1 MADKT
6 FRQVILD
13 AADEADLN
21 LRERVKLRIVLR
33 RKPDLLADEIFN
45 QAQVE
50 GRIPLSAKIND
61 PVGVG
66 DWEALAKFIK
76 EILPVILQIISLFT

>member
-6 FRQVILD
+6 FRQVILE

-61 PVGVG
+61 PVGAV

>member
-1 MADKT
+1 MSDKT

-13 AADEADLN
+13 AARDADLN
-21 LRERVKLRIVLR
+21 VRQRVKLRLVLR
-33 RKPDLLADEIFN
+33 FAEAQLASELFS

-50 GRIPLSAKIND
+50 GEIPVSASID
-61 PVGVG
+61 DAVGAV

-76 EILPVILQIISLFT
+76 EVLPVILEVIKLFL